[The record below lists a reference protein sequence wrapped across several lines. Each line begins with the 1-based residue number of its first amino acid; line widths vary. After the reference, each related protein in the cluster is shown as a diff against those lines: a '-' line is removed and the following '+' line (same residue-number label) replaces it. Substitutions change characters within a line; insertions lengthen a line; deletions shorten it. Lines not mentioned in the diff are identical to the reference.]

1 MEWGK
6 LLSEERER
14 RSVSGSKE
22 FRNAF
27 DMDYERVISSSSI
40 RRLQDKTQL
49 YPLQEND
56 FTRTRL
62 THSLEVSSIARS
74 LGRRV
79 GHELLKKNEMKPDEP
94 SKLASLLGVAG
105 LVHDLGNPPFGHYGE
120 DIIRNWFDKNW
131 SKNTDKTWA
140 VDFKYFDGNAMT
152 IRILSRLQCLKD
164 RYGMNFSY
172 GTLGTLVKY
181 PWGSSCD
188 KAKAKKKIGYFESD
202 KELIQK
208 VFIATGMTNGSGS
221 TNRHPATFLLEA
233 ADDIAYLFADLED
246 TAKKGYLPW
255 DEKVKDEI
263 LNVAS
268 KFDKFKNLKDELTK
282 VYETAEAN
290 NLSSTERVINEV
302 MVLRVFCQG
311 VCIES
316 VAEEFIEHYLNIMA
330 GSYDGELLNGYR
342 TKELVG
348 VIKRLCTKYAY
359 QSNEVLSLELIG
371 NSVLTTLLDEFVTA
385 MLDENN
391 KNSEYKKPKC
401 KTGKLFSIISPN
413 FKKAYYWENGK
424 ININKDLNEEERIRL
439 VVDYIACMTDSY
451 ALNLHKT
458 LTGVRVP

>member
-1 MEWGK
+1 MEWEK

-14 RSVSGSKE
+14 PSNSKQE
-22 FRNAF
+22 TFRNAF
-27 DMDYERVISSSSI
+27 DMDYERIISSSSI

-79 GHELLKKNEMKPDEP
+79 GYELFEKKEMKENEP
-94 SKLASLLGVAG
+94 SKLASLLSVAG

-120 DIIRNWFDKNW
+120 DIIRNWFGNHRSEDSDKI
-131 SKNTDKTWA
+131 WA

-181 PWGSSCD
+181 PWGSSCE
-188 KAKAKKKIGYFESD
+188 KAKEIKKIGYFESD
-202 KELIQK
+202 KELILK
-208 VFIATGMTNGSGS
+208 VFKVTGMADGSGS

-263 LNVAS
+263 LSVTS
-268 KFDKFKNLKDELTK
+268 KSDKFKNLKEELSK

-290 NLSSTERVINEV
+290 NLSCTERVINEV
-302 MVLRVFCQG
+302 MVLRVFCQR

-316 VAEEFIEHYLNIMA
+316 VAEEFLENYLKIMA
-330 GSYDGELLNGYR
+330 GSYDGELLEGYR
-342 TKELVG
+342 TKKVING
-348 VIKRLCTKYAY
+348 IKRLCIEYAY

-371 NSVLTTLLDEFVTA
+371 DRVLTTLLDEFVTA
-385 MLDENN
+385 ILDEKDQRSDYN
-391 KNSEYKKPKC
+391 KPKC
-401 KTGKLFSIISPN
+401 KTGKLFSIISTN
-413 FKKAYYWENGK
+413 FKQAYYWEHGK
-424 ININKDLNEEERIRL
+424 ININKDLDEEARIRL

>member
-14 RSVSGSKE
+14 PSNSKQE
-22 FRNAF
+22 TFRNAF
-27 DMDYERVISSSSI
+27 DMDYERVINSSSI

-120 DIIRNWFDKNW
+120 DIIKNWFMEYKSEYPEKKWLN
-131 SKNTDKTWA
+131 
-140 VDFKYFDGNAMT
+140 DFVCFDGNAMT

-181 PWGSSCD
+181 PWGSSCK
-188 KAKAKKKIGYFESD
+188 KAEEKSKIGYFQSD
-202 KELIQK
+202 EELIQK
-208 VFIATGMTNGSGS
+208 VFKATGMTDDSGNTS
-221 TNRHPATFLLEA
+221 RHPATFLLEA

-255 DEKVKDEI
+255 NEEI
-263 LNVAS
+263 NSNFLGIGRESGNFKEIEENLNS
-268 KFDKFKNLKDELTK
+268 IR
-282 VYETAEAN
+282 ETARNN
-290 NLSSTERVINEV
+290 NLSYTERVIKEAMIV
-302 MVLRVFCQG
+302 RVICQG
-311 VCIES
+311 ACIES
-316 VAEEFIEHYLNIMA
+316 VANEFLKNYSSIME
-330 GSYDGELLNGYR
+330 GTYRSELLEGDG
-342 TKELVG
+342 TKDMVKEV
-348 VIKRLCTKYAY
+348 KRLCRKYAY

-371 NSVLTTLLDEFVTA
+371 NSVLTTLLNEFVKP
-385 MLDENN
+385 MLVDSIE
-391 KNSEYKKPKC
+391 SDEYKKPKC
-401 KTGKLFSIISPN
+401 KTEKLFNIISPN
-413 FKKAYYWENGK
+413 FKQAYYWENDK
-424 ININKDLNEEERIRL
+424 LNPDKDLNEEERIRL